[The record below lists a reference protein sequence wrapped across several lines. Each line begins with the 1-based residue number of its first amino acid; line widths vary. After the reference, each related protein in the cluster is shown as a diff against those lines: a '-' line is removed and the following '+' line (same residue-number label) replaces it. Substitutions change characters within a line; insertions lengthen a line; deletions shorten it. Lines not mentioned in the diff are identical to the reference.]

1 MAAPTAKITSIETLD
16 SFRSSLVVYLDKA
29 GTTLD
34 EVNHEVR
41 RTRHLLQNEKLYFW
55 KIELRKRTK
64 ALDLARSEYFS
75 ARLVNSGVGATGKQA
90 VVQRAT
96 EAKREAED
104 KLRKVKKWCRDYDSQ
119 IEPLA
124 KKVESLRQ
132 SLLYELPNAVAYLE
146 QAALTLSD
154 YTDIGTTAKT
164 STPPPE
170 DTARQDEQH
179 PPATP

>member
-1 MAAPTAKITSIETLD
+1 M
-16 SFRSSLVVYLDKA
+16 YLDKA

-41 RTRHLLQNEKLYFW
+41 RTRHLLQNEKLPFW
-55 KIELRKRTK
+55 KMEVRKRTK

-90 VVQRAT
+90 TVRRAT

-124 KKVESLRQ
+124 KKVENLRQ
-132 SLLYELPNAVAYLE
+132 SLLYELPNAVIYLE
-146 QAALTLSD
+146 QAARTLSD
-154 YTDIGTTAKT
+154 YAGMRTTS
-164 STPPPE
+164 STHTPTQADDDE
-170 DTARQDEQH
+170 QDE
-179 PPATP
+179 PVTPIS